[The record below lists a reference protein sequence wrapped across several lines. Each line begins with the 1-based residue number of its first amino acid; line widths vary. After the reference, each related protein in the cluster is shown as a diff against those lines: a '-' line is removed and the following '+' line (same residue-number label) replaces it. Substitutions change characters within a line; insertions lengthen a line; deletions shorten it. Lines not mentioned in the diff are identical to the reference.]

1 MKTGAGDVGLR
12 APVVAWADDLSGAA
26 NMLAPFTEKG
36 FRTALVTLESG
47 GVAERF
53 AEATRVNYQGRVAVC
68 FDANVREGGAELLPW
83 LPRPVMLKIDS
94 LGRGEIA
101 RLVQEAARR
110 FPYDAIVLAPAWPSQ
125 ERCLRNGIG
134 VGGTDWNEI
143 LEEIRL
149 AVHPVPVRLA
159 NESTDF
165 ELEALVKAASDG
177 VLWVGSQGIAQ
188 ALAAGAQSR
197 EPSLRHRPDFTR
209 GERGTLVVVGS
220 REPLAVAQ
228 AKFLKDAGWADLS
241 LESPVSQ
248 EEADRAIRELSAGR
262 GVIGSI
268 GGESPSE
275 WEKVFESQ
283 RETIAALWNAA
294 GGIVATGGAT
304 GSQLLRL
311 QGESI
316 LWDVSEDARGVARS
330 RLPDGRVFATQPG
343 SVGTESDFLEVIS
356 AQKTSR
362 TEREKRM
369 TMPALRRVREQ
380 QVTVPTIVV
389 TMGDPAGI
397 GPEIIAKA
405 FSSWT
410 AEKNA
415 RLLVAGDV
423 ATMRE
428 AVRVCGLDLEVT
440 AVASCEEELP
450 GNTIPVVQTG
460 PAVDQIAKGRLSAE
474 AGEAAYQYIAQAVE
488 LAMSGAAQA
497 ICTAPINKAALQL
510 AGRDYAGHT
519 ELLAELTGGSEVSMM
534 LTAKGLRVIHVTT
547 HVGLIDAIARI
558 EPGLVER
565 TIRRGDLALRRAGI
579 SVPRIGVLAIN
590 PHAGENG
597 MFGRGEEAEKITPA
611 VEACAAAG
619 IDCVGP
625 LPADTAF
632 FRAMRGDFDL
642 LVAMYHDQGH
652 GPVKAVGLD
661 DGVNITVGLPVIRT
675 SVDHGTAFDIAG
687 TGLASEQ
694 SFLTA
699 IDAAVELA
707 GAPEPVA

>member
-1 MKTGAGDVGLR
+1 
-12 APVVAWADDLSGAA
+12 
-26 NMLAPFTEKG
+26 MLAPFTEEG
-36 FRTALVTLESG
+36 FRTAVVTLEG
-47 GVAERF
+47 GGAAERF
-53 AEATRVNYQGRVAVC
+53 AEVARVNRQDPTAVC
-68 FDANVREGGAELLPW
+68 FDTNVREGGAELLPW
-83 LPRPVMLKIDS
+83 LPRPAMLKIDS

-101 RLVQEAARR
+101 SFVREAARR
-110 FPYDAIVLAPAWPSQ
+110 FSYDAIVLAPAWPRE
-125 ERCLRNGIG
+125 ERCLRDGIG
-134 VGGTDWNEI
+134 AGGTDWNAI
-143 LEEIRL
+143 LEDIRL
-149 AVHPVPVRLA
+149 AAHPVPVRLA
-159 NESTDF
+159 NESTDC
-165 ELEALVKAASDG
+165 ELGALVKSEPDG
-177 VLWVGSQGIAQ
+177 VLLVGSQGIAR
-188 ALAAGAQSR
+188 ALAACTQRGESSTR
-197 EPSLRHRPDFTR
+197 YRPDPAGSDR
-209 GERGTLVVVGS
+209 GIFVVVGS
-220 REPLAVAQ
+220 RERLAVAQ
-228 AKFLKDAGWADLS
+228 ARALREAGWADLS
-241 LESPVSQ
+241 LERPVSQ
-248 EEADRAIRELSAGR
+248 EESDRLIRELLAGR
-262 GVIGSI
+262 GVVGSI
-268 GGESPSE
+268 GADSPSE
-275 WEKVFESQ
+275 WEDVFELQ
-283 RETIAALWNAA
+283 RETIGALWDAA

-304 GSQLLRL
+304 GAQILRM
-311 QGESI
+311 QGENV

-330 RLPDGRVFATQPG
+330 RLPDGRTFATQPG
-343 SVGTESDFLEVIS
+343 SVGTDTDFLEVFS
-356 AQKTSR
+356 TQMSSCS
-362 TEREKRM
+362 EREKRM
-369 TMPALRRVREQ
+369 TMAAQRRVQEEEN
-380 QVTVPTIVV
+380 VVPTIVV

-410 AEKNA
+410 AENTA

-428 AVRVCGLDLEVT
+428 AVRICGLDLEVVSVT
-440 AVASCEEELP
+440 SGVGELP

-474 AGEAAYQYIAQAVE
+474 AGEAAFRYIARAVE
-488 LAMSGAAQA
+488 LAMSGDAQA

-547 HVGLIDAIARI
+547 HIGLIDAIAKI

-579 SVPRIGVLAIN
+579 PVPRIGVLAIN

-611 VEACAAAG
+611 VDACVADG
-619 IDCVGP
+619 IACVGP

-707 GAPEPVA
+707 GTPEIATSAREYGA